1 MRGESEP
8 TASAPPANLHGI
20 DPVAYERRWWT
31 LGLMCVCLVLVVA
44 TVSSLNTAIPTLAR
58 ELRPTDTEILW
69 IVDAY
74 AVVFAGM
81 LLFAGALGDRFGR
94 KGALLVGLVIFATA
108 SVACSRSSD
117 PSVLITCR
125 AVMGVG
131 AALIMP
137 ATLSLLTSVFPP
149 AERPKAIA
157 VWAGFAGAGGAIGPI
172 LSGLLLAHFWYGSVF
187 FATVPIAA
195 IAFVLILALAPSS
208 SEGAS
213 TRLDPVGAL
222 LSMAGLGSLLFAIIE
237 GPEQGWA
244 SGTVLGGFAVAVLGT
259 TGFILWERRR
269 TRPMLDLSLFA
280 DRRFSVSAA
289 GITFTFMAMFSMFF
303 VLTQYLQYVRD
314 YSALRAGVA
323 GLPFAFTM
331 IAVSPRAATLGQ
343 RFGVHRVV
351 VVALGS
357 VCLGLALFSFADEST
372 PYLYVAACLVV
383 MAAGM
388 ANAMPSLTAGIM
400 SAVPRHMAGV
410 GSAVND
416 TTREL
421 GGAIGI
427 AVVGSIV
434 SSIYRR
440 DVRPSLSAL
449 PPDAAE
455 QVLKNVG
462 RASSVA
468 KELGTTAGAQAAD
481 GLTEAVRTA
490 FVNGAHAGLR
500 VVAVIVA
507 LTAVMVAWRHP
518 VEDASAVAARH

>member
-1 MRGESEP
+1 MRIETS
-8 TASAPPANLHGI
+8 PAATVDLAGI
-20 DPVAYERRWWT
+20 DPTAYERRWWT
-31 LGLMCVCLVLVVA
+31 LGLMCLCLVLVVA

-58 ELRPTDTEILW
+58 DLRPTDTQILW

-74 AVVFAGM
+74 AVVFAGL

-94 KGALLVGLVIFATA
+94 KGALLLGLAIFAAA
-108 SVACSRSSD
+108 SVACSQSSQ
-117 PSVLITCR
+117 PNVLIACR
-125 AVMGVG
+125 ALMGVG

-172 LSGLLLAHFWYGSVF
+172 LSGVLLAHFWYGSVF
-187 FATVPIAA
+187 IATVPIAVL
-195 IAFVLILALAPSS
+195 AFVLILILAPSS

-222 LSMAGLGSLLFAIIE
+222 LSMIGFSSLLFAIIE
-237 GPEQGWA
+237 GPEKGWGSA
-244 SGTVLGGFAVAVLGT
+244 IVLLGFAAAVAGLGGFIA
-259 TGFILWERRR
+259 WEKRR
-269 TRPMLDLSLFA
+269 TNPMLDLSLFSN
-280 DRRFSVSAA
+280 RRFAVSAG

-303 VLTQYLQYVRD
+303 VLTQYLQYVRG

-323 GLPFAFTM
+323 GLPFALTM
-331 IAVSPRAATLGQ
+331 VAVSPRSAGLAQ
-343 RFGVHRVV
+343 RFGLRRTLTAGLMLV
-351 VVALGS
+351 S
-357 VCLGLALFSFADEST
+357 VGLLLFSFAGRST
-372 PYLYVAACLVV
+372 PYVYIVVCLIV

-388 ANAMPSLTAGIM
+388 ATATPSMTAGIM

-434 SSIYRR
+434 SAVYRS

-462 RASSVA
+462 RAGRVA
-468 KELGTTAGAQAAD
+468 QQVATTAGPEAAT
-481 GLTEAVRTA
+481 GLTDAVSSA

-500 VVAVIVA
+500 SVAVLAACTALVVA
-507 LTAVMVAWRHP
+507 WQHP
-518 VEDASAVAARH
+518 SSVDAPTGTGH